1 MSLRRVSEARCERQ
15 TDDRA
20 SCGVPSLT
28 MLGVPR
34 RWWGGPSSP
43 NIVKGGTHGERL
55 GERAR
60 RSSAGLTDRE
70 GPGAQGAARLI
81 WSVPRQ
87 GRFRL
92 PDQGRAGLFER
103 RRRRQRMGREMST
116 SCHPDMRGL
125 LCRGGAEPHGNPPSR
140 GSAVYK
146 RESVSHEVTVARRA
160 RASPARG
167 RPRSAALQFA
177 LLAAISVVRPPA
189 NAEPVPSPPIP
200 DEVPPTEIR

>member
-1 MSLRRVSEARCERQ
+1 VSEARCERQ

-81 WSVPRQ
+81 WSALRQ
-87 GRFRL
+87 GCFRL
-92 PDQGRAGLFER
+92 PDQGWEGLFER
-103 RRRRQRMGREMST
+103 RRRRQRRGREMST
-116 SCHPDMRGL
+116 SCHPDIRGL
-125 LCRGGAEPHGNPPSR
+125 LRTGGAEPHGNPPSR
-140 GSAVYK
+140 GSAVYG
-146 RESVSHEVTVARRA
+146 RESPPHEVAVARRA

-167 RPRSAALQFA
+167 RPSSAALQFA
-177 LLAAISVVRPPA
+177 LLATISVVRPPA
-189 NAEPVPSPPIP
+189 IVEPAPSPPVL
-200 DEVPPTEIR
+200 DEVTPTKIR